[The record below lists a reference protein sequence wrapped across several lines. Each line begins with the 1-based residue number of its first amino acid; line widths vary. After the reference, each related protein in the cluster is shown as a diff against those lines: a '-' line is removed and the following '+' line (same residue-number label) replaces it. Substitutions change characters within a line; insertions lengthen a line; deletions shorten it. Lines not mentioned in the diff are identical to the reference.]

1 MTHTLTYIGCGTDF
15 SILPLFPSIKL
26 FIYIDSL
33 PNSAYGLYCYN
44 DKSTYNHRYLNI
56 FAKTM
61 PKQFTKISFKNEYPG
76 VYYNHITE
84 QTLVHAYGFPYP
96 LLQNHTPQ
104 PPPNHTPQ
112 PAPNHTP
119 QPAPNHTTQP
129 APTHTPQPAP
139 NHGPM
144 SISAHLSSSLLS
156 SKIITSDDITKIN
169 KLVANTTHL
178 LVKGYHPHV
187 SIFTHIHTKKIVFI
201 ADSNTWY
208 PSHKSKLDSEDEH
221 KVPTHLLFNTNN
233 IRNRIS
239 DIIYIDDKCKMHTYT
254 NYDEFLLHM
263 L

>member
-84 QTLVHAYGFPYP
+84 QTLVHAYGLPYP
-96 LLQNHTPQ
+96 LLQNH
-104 PPPNHTPQ
+104 
-112 PAPNHTP
+112 A
-119 QPAPNHTTQP
+119 
-129 APTHTPQPAP
+129 HTPQPAP

-254 NYDEFLLHM
+254 NYDEFLM
-263 L
+263 KK

>member
-1 MTHTLTYIGCGTDF
+1 MTLTLTYIGCGTDF

-33 PNSAYGLYCYN
+33 PNSAYGLYHYN
-44 DKSTYNHRYLNI
+44 DKSTYNRCYLNI

-61 PKQFTKISFKNEYPG
+61 PKQFTKISFKNEYPI

-96 LLQNHTPQ
+96 LLQNHNP
-104 PPPNHTPQ
+104 HY
-112 PAPNHTP
+112 
-119 QPAPNHTTQP
+119 
-129 APTHTPQPAP
+129 TPQPAP
-139 NHGPM
+139 NHGPTPQ
-144 SISAHLSSSLLS
+144 SAQLSSSLLS

-169 KLVANTTHL
+169 KLVAGTTHL

-208 PSHKSKLDSEDEH
+208 PSHKSKLDDED
-221 KVPTHLLFNTNN
+221 KDKAPTHLLFNTNN

-254 NYDEFLLHM
+254 NYDDFLLHM

>member
-1 MTHTLTYIGCGTDF
+1 MTLTLTYIGCGTDF

-96 LLQNHTPQ
+96 LLQNLTPTSQ
-104 PPPNHTPQ
+104 T
-112 PAPNHTP
+112 APNHM
-119 QPAPNHTTQP
+119 
-129 APTHTPQPAP
+129 PTAQTAQ
-139 NHGPM
+139 
-144 SISAHLSSSLLS
+144 LSSSLLS

-187 SIFTHIHTKKIVFI
+187 SIFTYIHTKKIVFI
-201 ADSNTWY
+201 ADFNTWY

-254 NYDEFLLHM
+254 NYDDFLM
-263 L
+263 KK